1 MASGAKPPWWPDEEP
16 WPPPDRPHSWSGPA
30 GWGPGARRRRRA
42 GMRDGWTGGGGGWMP
57 SGGMRRG
64 FGCLIAMMA
73 TLIVSI
79 GVLVLW
85 LLGGL
90 LGLSSNDSFLAT
102 LARPAGLVVLVVG
115 LVALL
120 VGIRIA
126 RGVGRPLSELV
137 DAAGRIEAADY
148 SVRVAEPAGRR
159 ADLRGLTR
167 AFNDMA
173 ARLEA
178 EDATRRRL
186 LADVSHELRT
196 PLAVIQGNL
205 EALLDGVY
213 PPDGAHIGPILDEV
227 RVMERL
233 VDDLRTLSL
242 AEAGALPLHREPT
255 DPSVLLEDVAAAH
268 RARAEAA
275 SIAISVAI
283 TGAPPTVDVDPV
295 RIRQV
300 VSNLVDNAIRAMTA
314 GGASGPP
321 ASSEPAGPSAR
332 SEPAGAAAPSEP
344 AGAAPSASLAG
355 AAPSA
360 SPAGAAPAGGTI
372 TLGAAATD
380 GSLEIN
386 VTDDGPGIPPEL
398 VGSVFDRFA
407 KSAESRGSGLGL
419 SIARAIVLAHG
430 GTIAAEASPAGRGTR
445 IRITLPAG

>member
-1 MASGAKPPWWPDEEP
+1 
-16 WPPPDRPHSWSGPA
+16 
-30 GWGPGARRRRRA
+30 
-42 GMRDGWTGGGGGWMP
+42 MRY
-57 SGGMRRG
+57 GGMRRG
-64 FGCLIAMMA
+64 FGCLIALMA
-73 TLIVSI
+73 TLVVSI

-85 LLGGL
+85 LLSGL
-90 LGLSSNDSFLAT
+90 LGLSRNEGFLAT

-115 LVALL
+115 IIALVI
-120 VGIRIA
+120 GIRIA
-126 RGVGRPLSELV
+126 RSVGAPLSELV

-148 SVRVAEPAGRR
+148 SVRVTEPTGGRGE
-159 ADLRGLTR
+159 LRGLTR

-173 ARLEA
+173 ARLES

-213 PPDGAHIGPILDEV
+213 PPDEAHIGPILDEV

-255 DPSVLLEDVAAAH
+255 DPAVLLEDVAAAH

-275 SIAISVAI
+275 SVTIRVAI
-283 TGAPPTVDVDPV
+283 AGAPPTIDVDPV

-314 GGASGPP
+314 G
-321 ASSEPAGPSAR
+321 SAV
-332 SEPAGAAAPSEP
+332 AAPDAT
-344 AGAAPSASLAG
+344 AGAAPGAASGAESGAASGAPSDARSGAASVDAPKVGGSITLSAAAVEGSLA
-355 AAPSA
+355 
-360 SPAGAAPAGGTI
+360 I
-372 TLGAAATD
+372 D
-380 GSLEIN
+380 

-398 VGSVFDRFA
+398 LGSVFDRFA

-419 SIARAIVLAHG
+419 SIARAIVIAHG
-430 GTIAAEASPAGRGTR
+430 GAIAVESSVTARGTR
-445 IRITLPAG
+445 IRITLPAN

>member
-1 MASGAKPPWWPDEEP
+1 MTQPNSRPPWWPADEP
-16 WPPPDRPHSWSGPA
+16 WPPTEDGNDWSGA
-30 GWGPGARRRRRA
+30 GWGPWRRVRHSARHRAAMRRLD
-42 GMRDGWTGGGGGWMP
+42 MR

-64 FGCLIAMMA
+64 FGCLITLMA
-73 TLIVSI
+73 TLVVSI

-90 LGLSSNDSFLAT
+90 LGLSTNDSWLAT

-115 LVALL
+115 LVAL
-120 VGIRIA
+120 VIGIRIA
-126 RGVGRPLSELV
+126 RSVGRPLSELV

-148 SVRVAEPAGRR
+148 SVRVTEPVGGRGE
-159 ADLRGLTR
+159 LRGLTR

-213 PPDGAHIGPILDEV
+213 PPDEGHIRPILDEV

-255 DPSVLLEDVAAAH
+255 DPAVLLEDVAAAH

-275 SIAISVAI
+275 SIAIKVAI
-283 TGAPPTVDVDPV
+283 IGTPPTIDVDPV

-300 VSNLVDNAIRAMTA
+300 VSNLVDNAIRAMSGDGRTATTDGTTA
-314 GGASGPP
+314 GTAATS
-321 ASSEPAGPSAR
+321 
-332 SEPAGAAAPSEP
+332 GAATP
-344 AGAAPSASLAG
+344 GAATANG
-355 AAPSA
+355 TAAA
-360 SPAGAAPAGGTI
+360 LGTAAIVVGTI
-372 TLGAAATD
+372 TLSAAVAD
-380 GSLEIN
+380 RSLAVE
-386 VTDDGPGIPPEL
+386 VADDGPGIPPEL
-398 VGSVFDRFA
+398 LGSVFDRFA
-407 KSAESRGSGLGL
+407 KSPESRGSGLGL
-419 SIARAIVLAHG
+419 SIARAIVIAHG
-430 GTIAAEASPAGRGTR
+430 GTIAAESTAGQRGTS
-445 IRITLPAG
+445 IRILLPLG

>member
-1 MASGAKPPWWPDEEP
+1 MRPGTRPPWWPDDET
-16 WPPPDRPHSWSGPA
+16 WPPERSPTWVGPERWGSG
-30 GWGPGARRRRRA
+30 RHR
-42 GMRDGWTGGGGGWMP
+42 MR

-64 FGCLIAMMA
+64 FGCLIALMA

-90 LGLSSNDSFLAT
+90 LGWATAQGPLAD

-115 LVALL
+115 VVALI

-126 RGVGRPLSELV
+126 SGVGRPLSELV

-159 ADLRGLTR
+159 GDLRGLSR

-213 PPDGAHIGPILDEV
+213 PPDEAHIGPILEET
-227 RVMERL
+227 RVLERL

-242 AEAGALPLHREPT
+242 AESGALPLHRELT
-255 DPSVLLEDVAAAH
+255 DPAVLLEDVAAAH
-268 RARAEAA
+268 RARADAA
-275 SIAISVAI
+275 GVTIRVAAPSGLPSIEI
-283 TGAPPTVDVDPV
+283 DPV
-295 RIRQV
+295 RMRQV
-300 VSNLVDNAIRAMTA
+300 VSNLVDNAIRVMPDGGSITLSATA
-314 GGASGPP
+314 GDGALSMTV
-321 ASSEPAGPSAR
+321 E
-332 SEPAGAAAPSEP
+332 
-344 AGAAPSASLAG
+344 
-355 AAPSA
+355 
-360 SPAGAAPAGGTI
+360 
-372 TLGAAATD
+372 
-380 GSLEIN
+380 
-386 VTDDGPGIPPEL
+386 DDGPGIPPDL
-398 VGSVFDRFA
+398 LPTVFERFT
-407 KSAESRGSGLGL
+407 KSAGSRGSGLGL
-419 SIARAIVLAHG
+419 SIARAIITAHG
-430 GTIAAEASPAGRGTR
+430 GSIAAGSSGAGHGTA
-445 IRITLPAG
+445 IRMSLPLG